1 MPKINAKVNASFSN
15 YTYLNI
21 GKEESLRVPTGNFKD
36 GIPQPGSVCEVSYDR
51 EGRLQ
56 FPDKS
61 ISTYRVAS
69 GFKVHSVKEAG
80 VMIDDDAPA
89 SSPEPTQPVEQAVVE
104 ATEVSPDDVPF

>member
-1 MPKINAKVNASFSN
+1 M
-15 YTYLNI
+15 
-21 GKEESLRVPTGNFKD
+21 RVPTGNFKD

-80 VMIDDDAPA
+80 IMIDDDAPA
-89 SSPEPTQPVEQAVVE
+89 SAPEATQPVEQAQP
-104 ATEVSPDDVPF
+104 ATTAMPESDVPF